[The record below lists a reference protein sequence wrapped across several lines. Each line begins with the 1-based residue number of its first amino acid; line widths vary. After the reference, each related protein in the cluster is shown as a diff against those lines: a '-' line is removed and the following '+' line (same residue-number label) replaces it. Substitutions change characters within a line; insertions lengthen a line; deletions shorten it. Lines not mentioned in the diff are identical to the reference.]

1 MINKLFII
9 GAGGLGRE
17 ILATLKHSGFTKKYA
32 TVEFIDKG
40 SQEFINDI
48 LDVGNNEHLINLDEQ
63 CDVFIAVSNPIVRN
77 RIIQQL
83 QPNAHINF
91 PTFIHPKS
99 SIYDNTRVKI
109 GKGSFISE
117 GCILTTDIVIGDF
130 CYLNMNVTLHH
141 DTVLEDNVFLMD
153 GVRITGGAKVNRNSY
168 ICNNHSIDEAIEIP
182 ENTILKIKN
191 D

>member
-1 MINKLFII
+1 MKNLYLI
-9 GAGGLGRE
+9 GSGGLGRE
-17 ILATLKHSGFTKKYA
+17 IFATLKSSGYLKKYKA
-32 TVEFIDKG
+32 IFFIDKG

-48 LDVGNNEHLINLDEQ
+48 LDVGTNEYLIDLGES
-63 CDVFIAVSNPIVRN
+63 CDVFIAISNPVVRN
-77 RIIQQL
+77 KIILQL
-83 QPNAHINF
+83 QPHTHINF

-99 SIYDNTRVKI
+99 SIYDNERVKI

-117 GCILTTDIVIGDF
+117 GCILTTDIVIGDY

-141 DTVLEDNVFLMD
+141 DTVIEDNVFLMD

-168 ICNNHSIDEAIEIP
+168 ICNNYSIDEAIVIP
-182 ENTILKIKN
+182 ENTIIKIKN